1 MTDLFSGLTQEII
14 SGIALGSIY
23 ALIALG
29 FTMIFKATEVVN
41 FAQGELMMVGA
52 YVNFFFVTTFLSTTG
67 NPTAWTFLV
76 ALGGSMIF
84 SVLFGYILDFIINK
98 PLKDEPIFSIIM
110 ATLSLA
116 IILRAV
122 VAIIA
127 GPISLMPFSPFG
139 DSAMSPSG
147 SGKTTLLNCISGL
160 DVPTAGEY
168 LFDRIPVTGNSE
180 DLTTFR
186 RKNVGYVFQFFNLL
200 QDLTV
205 LENVLLIQELS
216 GQRNAERAKEV
227 LRLVGLD
234 SEIDRFPSEISGG
247 QQQRVAIARS
257 IAKNPKLLLGDE
269 LTGNLDT
276 ETSAKVMDVLT
287 EACKSEGIT
296 TVMVTHDES
305 LAKYAT
311 RVVRLDSGKIQSD
324 EKVN

>member
-1 MTDLFSGLTQEII
+1 MIQLNKVRRHYVMASETIRALD
-14 SGIALGSIY
+14 GI
-23 ALIALG
+23 
-29 FTMIFKATEVVN
+29 
-41 FAQGELMMVGA
+41 
-52 YVNFFFVTTFLSTTG
+52 
-67 NPTAWTFLV
+67 
-76 ALGGSMIF
+76 
-84 SVLFGYILDFIINK
+84 
-98 PLKDEPIFSIIM
+98 
-110 ATLSLA
+110 TLSIKEGER
-116 IILRAV
+116 IILL
-122 VAIIA
+122 
-127 GPISLMPFSPFG
+127 G
-139 DSAMSPSG
+139 PSG

-160 DVPTAGEY
+160 DTPTSGAY
-168 LFDRIPVTGNSE
+168 LFDEIPVTGNSE

-216 GQRNAERAKEV
+216 GQRDVNRAKEV
-227 LRLVGLD
+227 LKLVGLEG
-234 SEIDRFPSEISGG
+234 EIDRFPSEISGG

-287 EACKSEGIT
+287 EACKKENIT

-311 RVVRLDSGKIQSD
+311 RVVRLDSGKIKSD
-324 EKVN
+324 KQVN

>member
-1 MTDLFSGLTQEII
+1 MASETIRALDGINLTIKE
-14 SGIALGSIY
+14 
-23 ALIALG
+23 
-29 FTMIFKATEVVN
+29 
-41 FAQGELMMVGA
+41 GER
-52 YVNFFFVTTFLSTTG
+52 
-67 NPTAWTFLV
+67 
-76 ALGGSMIF
+76 
-84 SVLFGYILDFIINK
+84 
-98 PLKDEPIFSIIM
+98 
-110 ATLSLA
+110 
-116 IILRAV
+116 IILL
-122 VAIIA
+122 
-127 GPISLMPFSPFG
+127 G
-139 DSAMSPSG
+139 PSG

-216 GQRNAERAKEV
+216 GQHNAERAKEV